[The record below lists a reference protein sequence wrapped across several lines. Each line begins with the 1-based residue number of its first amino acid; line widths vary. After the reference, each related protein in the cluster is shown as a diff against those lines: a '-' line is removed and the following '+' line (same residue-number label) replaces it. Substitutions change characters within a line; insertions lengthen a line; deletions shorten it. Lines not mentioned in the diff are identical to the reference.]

1 MRPCIGVVSIT
12 WASMV
17 FHTAPN
23 AAEPS
28 VVIRLMERDGTSDG
42 GIMGAGGGGAG
53 TLCECGGRRYRRNGR
68 ERRACKKAANDVE
81 HRMSS
86 LGACPSI
93 RRISLYTEG

>member
-28 VVIRLMERDGTSDG
+28 VVIRLTERDGTSDG

-53 TLCECGGRRYRRNGR
+53 ACANAVDGATAEMAASAVHAKKQRMVLSIECPPYGRLVSFLIGR
-68 ERRACKKAANDVE
+68 
-81 HRMSS
+81 
-86 LGACPSI
+86 
-93 RRISLYTEG
+93 